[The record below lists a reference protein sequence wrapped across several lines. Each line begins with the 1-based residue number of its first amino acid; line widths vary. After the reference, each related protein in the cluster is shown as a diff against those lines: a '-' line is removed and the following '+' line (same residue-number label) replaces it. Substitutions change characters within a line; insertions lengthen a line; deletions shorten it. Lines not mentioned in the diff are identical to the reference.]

1 MGQLSITDWRSLLL
15 LITREF
21 FLSTWL
27 LVYSLSNVL
36 RLFTSPAA
44 LMASCEITRHLA
56 TLLVMSDDKLAILS
70 TSLLYPNLPQSRTV
84 QPLSTVDTRR
94 VKLAVDSIVGS
105 TEQPD
110 HEVIIEALECA
121 KNILKRSTAATASK
135 SGRISFGHI
144 FLLTTNP
151 AGIPS
156 SLLHDERLQIHLIN
170 PGTVPWKG
178 QRNVECNGWKLRSLY
193 RSESEFVSLKK
204 DEDETSMF
212 NRLRNVVSHARSG
225 KISGKLTDL
234 VLEIKAGNDCS
245 IEVVMGRATYLS
257 LQPGE
262 TILALV
268 KVKVGHHYPPLLSS
282 SSTESLDSPSN
293 SYALMDELKSILKAS
308 STTLLTAK
316 LQYKYSLFPSKT
328 RCSIIADCNV
338 EQEASEFESD
348 KNISNLQQQASPSQ
362 ILVHKRIAFYL
373 ATHHSPRRAIS
384 SILDYFG
391 VDGRDSV
398 CPNYVKLVL
407 EELKYQAR
415 TLERLDPS
423 DVGWITAGDGENLYE
438 HFGQG
443 LFNIPNFKPQEWLP
457 PITTCKA
464 GGSLKE
470 PVLPIENRWNISQ
483 TLGQGEVVVGQ
494 GSGKYTV
501 GNSEKEQGDDNA
513 SEWSTVYGSLSK
525 YSLSAR
531 MPTRSSSNRIEAL
544 SDEISR
550 YSSEQ
555 PDFSQRSDSSEPQ
568 TVFREPRASQNTSC
582 KSRTTSQK
590 TGSES
595 RTVSSDKA
603 DEAHNIW
610 GQMKKLSRSNSHRS
624 QKGDLRHP
632 IQRAANSPRVIIVPK
647 VRAEQERT
655 RMLKQL
661 AVKNQRSVGEET
673 LRSFGRGGAQRKDHR
688 AIGPWA
694 V

>member
-1 MGQLSITDWRSLLL
+1 MRSSHPLAL
-15 LITREF
+15 
-21 FLSTWL
+21 L
-27 LVYSLSNVL
+27 LVYSLNNGL

-56 TLLVMSDDKLAILS
+56 ALLVMSDDKLAILS
-70 TSLLYPNLPQSRTV
+70 TSPLYSNLPQSRTV
-84 QPLSTVDTRR
+84 QPLNTVDTRR
-94 VKLAVDSIVGS
+94 VKLAVDSIAGS

-110 HEVIIEALECA
+110 HEVTIEALECA
-121 KNILKRSTAATASK
+121 KNILKRSTTSMANK
-135 SGRISFGHI
+135 GGRISFGHI

-193 RSESEFVSLKK
+193 RSEFEFVSLKK
-204 DEDETSMF
+204 DEDETSLF

-234 VLEIKAGNDCS
+234 VLKLNAGNECS
-245 IEVVMGRATYLS
+245 IEAVMGKASYLS

-262 TILALV
+262 VILALV
-268 KVKVGHHYPPLLSS
+268 KVSIGEHYPPLPS
-282 SSTESLDSPSN
+282 SSTESFDSPSN
-293 SYALMDELKSILKAS
+293 SCAIMDELKSMLKAS

-316 LQYKYSLFPSKT
+316 LEYKYSLFPSKT
-328 RCSIIADCNV
+328 RCSIVADSNV
-338 EQEASEFESD
+338 EREAPGVGSD
-348 KNISNLQQQASPSQ
+348 KNTLNGTPQQSSPSQ
-362 ILVHKRIAFYL
+362 VLVQKRLVFYL

-391 VDGRDSV
+391 ADGRDSV

-423 DVGWITAGDGENLYE
+423 DVSWITAGDGENICE

-443 LFNIPNFKPQEWLP
+443 LFDIPNFKPQEWLP
-457 PITTCKA
+457 SMTTSKA
-464 GGSLKE
+464 GGGLKE
-470 PVLPIENRWNISQ
+470 PVSQIGNIWNTSQ
-483 TLGQGEVVVGQ
+483 KHAQGDVLIRQ
-494 GSGKYTV
+494 GSGKYLL
-501 GNSEKEQGDDNA
+501 GLSEKEQGDDNG
-513 SEWSTVYGSLSK
+513 SERSTGVGSLSK
-525 YSLSAR
+525 YSLSVR
-531 MPTRSSSNRIEAL
+531 VPTRLSNNRVEAL
-544 SDEISR
+544 SDER
-550 YSSEQ
+550 YSFEQ
-555 PDFSQRSDSSEPQ
+555 LDFPQNRASSEPR
-568 TVFREPRASQNTSC
+568 TVFRERRAYQKSSSTPRTGSQNTTRELRKMSSNARMN
-582 KSRTTSQK
+582 K
-590 TGSES
+590 
-595 RTVSSDKA
+595 SDKA

-632 IQRAANSPRVIIVPK
+632 IRRAANSPQVIIVSNE
-647 VRAEQERT
+647 RAEQERT
-655 RMLKQL
+655 RIFKQL
-661 AVKNQRSVGEET
+661 AVKNQRSVGDET
-673 LRSFGRGGAQRKDHR
+673 LRSFGRGGAQRKDRR

>member
-1 MGQLSITDWRSLLL
+1 MSSSDPLAL
-15 LITREF
+15 
-21 FLSTWL
+21 L
-27 LVYSLSNVL
+27 LVYSLNNGL

-44 LMASCEITRHLA
+44 LMASCEIARHLA
-56 TLLVMSDDKLAILS
+56 ALLDMSDDKLAILS
-70 TSLLYPNLPQSRTV
+70 TSPLYPNLPQSRTV
-84 QPLSTVDTRR
+84 QPLNAVDARR
-94 VKLAVDSIVGS
+94 VKMAVDSIAGS

-110 HEVIIEALECA
+110 HEVTIEALECA
-121 KNILKRSTAATASK
+121 KNILKRSTATMANK
-135 SGRISFGHI
+135 GGRISFGHI

-193 RSESEFVSLKK
+193 RSEFEFVSLKK
-204 DEDETSMF
+204 DEDETSLF
-212 NRLRNVVSHARSG
+212 NRLRNVVSHARNG

-234 VLEIKAGNDCS
+234 VLELNAGNDCS
-245 IEVVMGRATYLS
+245 IEAVMGKASHSS

-262 TILALV
+262 AILALV
-268 KVKVGHHYPPLLSS
+268 KVSIGQHYPPLPS
-282 SSTESLDSPSN
+282 SSTESLNSLSN
-293 SYALMDELKSILKAS
+293 SCALMDELKSILKAS

-316 LQYKYSLFPSKT
+316 LQYKYSLLPSKT

-338 EQEASEFESD
+338 EREAPGVGGD
-348 KNISNLQQQASPSQ
+348 KNILNGTPQQGSPSQ
-362 ILVHKRIAFYL
+362 VLVQKRLVFYL

-391 VDGRDSV
+391 ADGRDSV
-398 CPNYVKLVL
+398 CPNYVKLIL

-415 TLERLDPS
+415 ILERLDPA
-423 DVGWITAGDGENLYE
+423 DVGWITAGDGENLCE

-443 LFNIPNFKPQEWLP
+443 LFDIPNFKPQEWLP
-457 PITTCKA
+457 PMTTCKA
-464 GGSLKE
+464 GRGLKE
-470 PVLPIENRWNISQ
+470 LVSQIENKWNTSQ
-483 TLGQGEVVVGQ
+483 TLAQGEVVIRQ
-494 GSGKYTV
+494 GSGRYLL
-501 GNSEKEQGDDNA
+501 GPSEKEQGDDNA
-513 SEWSTVYGSLSK
+513 SERSTGFGSLSK

-531 MPTRSSSNRIEAL
+531 MPTRLSNHRAEAL

-555 PDFSQRSDSSEPQ
+555 LDFSQKSTSSEPR
-568 TVFREPRASQNTSC
+568 TVFRERRAYQ
-582 KSRTTSQK
+582 KSSSKPQTNSQK
-590 TGSES
+590 TASEL
-595 RTVSSDKA
+595 RTVSSNARINKSDKA

-610 GQMKKLSRSNSHRS
+610 DQMKKLSRSNSHRS

-632 IQRAANSPRVIIVPK
+632 IRRAANSPQVIIVSK
-647 VRAEQERT
+647 ERAEQERT
-655 RMLKQL
+655 RIFKQL

-673 LRSFGRGGAQRKDHR
+673 LRSFGRGGAQRKDRR
-688 AIGPWA
+688 AIAPWA

>member
-1 MGQLSITDWRSLLL
+1 MSSSSLLAL
-15 LITREF
+15 
-21 FLSTWL
+21 L
-27 LVYSLSNVL
+27 LVNSLNNLL

-44 LMASCEITRHLA
+44 LMASCEIARHLA

-70 TSLLYPNLPQSRTV
+70 TSPLYPNLPQSRTV
-84 QPLSTVDTRR
+84 QPLNTVDTRR

-110 HEVIIEALECA
+110 HEVTIEALECA
-121 KNILKRSTAATASK
+121 KNILKRSTETMANQ

-144 FLLTTNP
+144 FFLTTNP

-156 SLLHDERLQIHLIN
+156 NLLHDERLQIHLID

-193 RSESEFVSLKK
+193 RSESEFVSLNK
-204 DEDETSMF
+204 DEDETSLF

-234 VLEIKAGNDCS
+234 VLEVNAGNDCS
-245 IEVVMGRATYLS
+245 IEAVMGKASYLS

-262 TILALV
+262 VILALV
-268 KVKVGHHYPPLLSS
+268 KVRVGQHYHLLPS

-293 SYALMDELKSILKAS
+293 SCALMEELKSILKAS
-308 STTLLTAK
+308 STTLLTARLK
-316 LQYKYSLFPSKT
+316 YKYSLFPSKT

-338 EQEASEFESD
+338 EQEAPGFESD
-348 KNISNLQQQASPSQ
+348 KSISNRSPQQASPSQ
-362 ILVHKRIAFYL
+362 VLVQKRLVFYL

-415 TLERLDPS
+415 ILERLDPS
-423 DVGWITAGDGENLYE
+423 DMGWITAGDGENLYE

-443 LFNIPNFKPQEWLP
+443 LFDIPNFKPQKWLP

-464 GGSLKE
+464 RGGLKE
-470 PVLPIENRWNISQ
+470 PVLQIENKWNTLQ
-483 TLGQGEVVVGQ
+483 TLGQGEVVVRQ
-494 GSGKYTV
+494 GSRKYLVDT
-501 GNSEKEQGDDNA
+501 SEKKQGDDNS
-513 SEWSTVYGSLSK
+513 SESSTVFGSRSK
-525 YSLSAR
+525 YSLSGR
-531 MPTRSSSNRIEAL
+531 MPTRSSNHRVEAL

-555 PDFSQRSDSSEPQ
+555 LDFSQKSTSSEPRP
-568 TVFREPRASQNTSC
+568 VFREPRASQSTSS
-582 KSRTTSQK
+582 KSRMTSQK
-590 TGSES
+590 TPSES
-595 RTVSSDKA
+595 RTVSSGARMSQSDKA

-610 GQMKKLSRSNSHRS
+610 GQMKKLSQSNSHRS
-624 QKGDLRHP
+624 QRGDLRHP
-632 IQRAANSPRVIIVPK
+632 VRRAANSPQVVIVPK
-647 VRAEQERT
+647 ERVEQERA
-655 RMLKQL
+655 RILKQL
-661 AVKNQRSVGEET
+661 AIKNQRSVGEES

>member
-1 MGQLSITDWRSLLL
+1 MSSSSLLAL
-15 LITREF
+15 
-21 FLSTWL
+21 L
-27 LVYSLSNVL
+27 LVYSLNNVL

-44 LMASCEITRHLA
+44 LMASCEIARHLA

-70 TSLLYPNLPQSRTV
+70 TSPLYPNLPQSRTV
-84 QPLSTVDTRR
+84 QPLNTVDTRR

-110 HEVIIEALECA
+110 HEVTIEALECA
-121 KNILKRSTAATASK
+121 KNILKRSTTAMASQ
-135 SGRISFGHI
+135 SGRILFGHI

-193 RSESEFVSLKK
+193 RSESEFVSLNK
-204 DEDETSMF
+204 DEDETSLF

-234 VLEIKAGNDCS
+234 VLEVNAGNDCS
-245 IEVVMGRATYLS
+245 IEAVMGKGSYLS

-262 TILALV
+262 VILALV
-268 KVKVGHHYPPLLSS
+268 RVRVGQHYPPLPS

-293 SYALMDELKSILKAS
+293 SCALMDELKSILKAS

-316 LQYKYSLFPSKT
+316 LKYKYSLFPSKT

-338 EQEASEFESD
+338 EQEAPGFESD
-348 KNISNLQQQASPSQ
+348 KSISNGSPHQASPSQ
-362 ILVHKRIAFYL
+362 VLVQKRLVFYL

-415 TLERLDPS
+415 ILERLDPS

-443 LFNIPNFKPQEWLP
+443 LFDIPNFKPQEWLSP
-457 PITTCKA
+457 MTTCKA
-464 GGSLKE
+464 GGGLKE
-470 PVLPIENRWNISQ
+470 PVLQTGNKWNTPQ
-483 TLGQGEVVVGQ
+483 TLGQGEVVVRQ
-494 GSGKYTV
+494 GSRKYLV
-501 GNSEKEQGDDNA
+501 DNSEKEQGDDNS
-513 SEWSTVYGSLSK
+513 SEWSTVFGSLSK

-531 MPTRSSSNRIEAL
+531 MPTRSSNHRVEAL

-550 YSSEQ
+550 YSSEHL
-555 PDFSQRSDSSEPQ
+555 DFSQKSTSSEPR
-568 TVFREPRASQNTSC
+568 TVFREPRASQSTSS
-582 KSRTTSQK
+582 KSRMTSQK
-590 TGSES
+590 TPSES
-595 RTVSSDKA
+595 RTVSSGARMNQGDKT

-624 QKGDLRHP
+624 QRGDLRHP
-632 IQRAANSPRVIIVPK
+632 IRRAANTPQVVIVPK
-647 VRAEQERT
+647 ERVEQERA
-655 RMLKQL
+655 RILKQL
-661 AVKNQRSVGEET
+661 AIKNQRSVGEES
-673 LRSFGRGGAQRKDHR
+673 LRSFGRGGAQRKDSR

>member
-1 MGQLSITDWRSLLL
+1 MSSSDPLAL
-15 LITREF
+15 
-21 FLSTWL
+21 L
-27 LVYSLSNVL
+27 LVYSLNNGL

-44 LMASCEITRHLA
+44 LMASCEIARHLA
-56 TLLVMSDDKLAILS
+56 ALLDMSDDKLAILS
-70 TSLLYPNLPQSRTV
+70 TSPLYLNLPQSRTV
-84 QPLSTVDTRR
+84 QPLNAVDARR
-94 VKLAVDSIVGS
+94 VKMAVDSIAGS

-110 HEVIIEALECA
+110 HEVTIEALECA
-121 KNILKRSTAATASK
+121 KNILKRSTATTANK
-135 SGRISFGHI
+135 GGRISFGHI

-193 RSESEFVSLKK
+193 RSEFEFVSLKK
-204 DEDETSMF
+204 DEDETSLF

-234 VLEIKAGNDCS
+234 VLELNAGNDCS
-245 IEVVMGRATYLS
+245 IEAVMGKASHSS

-268 KVKVGHHYPPLLSS
+268 KVSIGQHYPPLPS

-293 SYALMDELKSILKAS
+293 SCALMDELKSILKAS

-316 LQYKYSLFPSKT
+316 LQYKYSLLPSKT

-338 EQEASEFESD
+338 EREAPGVGGD
-348 KNISNLQQQASPSQ
+348 KNILNGTPQQGSPSQ
-362 ILVHKRIAFYL
+362 VLVQKRLVFYL
-373 ATHHSPRRAIS
+373 ATHHSPRRAIC

-391 VDGRDSV
+391 ADGRDSV
-398 CPNYVKLVL
+398 CPNYVKLIL

-415 TLERLDPS
+415 ILERLDPA
-423 DVGWITAGDGENLYE
+423 DVGWITAGDGENLCE

-443 LFNIPNFKPQEWLP
+443 LFDIPNFKPQEWLP
-457 PITTCKA
+457 PMTTCKA
-464 GGSLKE
+464 GGGLKE
-470 PVLPIENRWNISQ
+470 LVSQIENKWNTSQ
-483 TLGQGEVVVGQ
+483 TLAQGEVVIRQ
-494 GSGKYTV
+494 GSGRYLL
-501 GNSEKEQGDDNA
+501 GPSEKEQGDDNA
-513 SEWSTVYGSLSK
+513 SERSTAFGSLSK

-531 MPTRSSSNRIEAL
+531 MPTRFSNHRAEAL

-555 PDFSQRSDSSEPQ
+555 LDFSQKSTSSEPR
-568 TVFREPRASQNTSC
+568 TVFRERRAYQ
-582 KSRTTSQK
+582 KSSSKPQTNSQK
-590 TGSES
+590 TASEL
-595 RTVSSDKA
+595 RTVSSNARINKSDKA

-610 GQMKKLSRSNSHRS
+610 DQMKKLSRSNSHRS

-632 IQRAANSPRVIIVPK
+632 IRRAANSPQVIIVSK
-647 VRAEQERT
+647 ERAEQERT
-655 RMLKQL
+655 RIFKQL

-673 LRSFGRGGAQRKDHR
+673 LRSFGRGGAQRKDRR
-688 AIGPWA
+688 AIAPWA

>member
-1 MGQLSITDWRSLLL
+1 MSSSDPLAL
-15 LITREF
+15 
-21 FLSTWL
+21 L
-27 LVYSLSNVL
+27 LVYSLNNGL

-44 LMASCEITRHLA
+44 LMASCEIARHLA
-56 TLLVMSDDKLAILS
+56 ALLDMSDDKLAILS
-70 TSLLYPNLPQSRTV
+70 TSPLYPNLPQSRTV
-84 QPLSTVDTRR
+84 QPLNAVDARR
-94 VKLAVDSIVGS
+94 VKMAVDSIAGS
-105 TEQPD
+105 TKQPD
-110 HEVIIEALECA
+110 HEVTIEALECA
-121 KNILKRSTAATASK
+121 KNILKRSTATMANK
-135 SGRISFGHI
+135 GGRISFGHI

-193 RSESEFVSLKK
+193 RSEFEFVSLKK
-204 DEDETSMF
+204 DEDETSLF

-234 VLEIKAGNDCS
+234 VLELNAGNDCS
-245 IEVVMGRATYLS
+245 IEAVMGKASHSS

-262 TILALV
+262 AILALV
-268 KVKVGHHYPPLLSS
+268 KVSIGQHYPPLPS

-293 SYALMDELKSILKAS
+293 SCALMDELKSILKAS

-316 LQYKYSLFPSKT
+316 LQYKYSLLPSKT

-338 EQEASEFESD
+338 EREAPGVGGD
-348 KNISNLQQQASPSQ
+348 KNILNGTPQQGSPSQ
-362 ILVHKRIAFYL
+362 VLVQKRLVFYL

-391 VDGRDSV
+391 ADGRDSV
-398 CPNYVKLVL
+398 CPNYVRLIL

-415 TLERLDPS
+415 ILERLDPA
-423 DVGWITAGDGENLYE
+423 DVGWITAGDGENLCE

-443 LFNIPNFKPQEWLP
+443 LFDIPNFKPREWLP
-457 PITTCKA
+457 PMTTCKA
-464 GGSLKE
+464 GGGLKE
-470 PVLPIENRWNISQ
+470 LVSQIENKWNTSQ
-483 TLGQGEVVVGQ
+483 TLAQGEVVIRQ
-494 GSGKYTV
+494 GSGRYLL
-501 GNSEKEQGDDNA
+501 GPSEKEQGDDNA
-513 SEWSTVYGSLSK
+513 SERSTGFGSLSK

-531 MPTRSSSNRIEAL
+531 MPTRLSNHRAEAL

-555 PDFSQRSDSSEPQ
+555 LDFSQKSTSSEPR
-568 TVFREPRASQNTSC
+568 TVFRERRAYQ
-582 KSRTTSQK
+582 KSSSKPQTNSQK
-590 TGSES
+590 TASEL
-595 RTVSSDKA
+595 RTVSSNARINKSDKA

-610 GQMKKLSRSNSHRS
+610 DQMKKLSRSNSHRS

-632 IQRAANSPRVIIVPK
+632 IRRAANSPQVIIVSK
-647 VRAEQERT
+647 ERAEQERT
-655 RMLKQL
+655 RIFKQL

-673 LRSFGRGGAQRKDHR
+673 LRSFGRGGAQRKDRR
-688 AIGPWA
+688 AIAPWA

>member
-1 MGQLSITDWRSLLL
+1 MSSSSLLAL
-15 LITREF
+15 
-21 FLSTWL
+21 L
-27 LVYSLSNVL
+27 LVNSLNNLL

-44 LMASCEITRHLA
+44 LMASCEIARHLA

-70 TSLLYPNLPQSRTV
+70 TSPLYPNLPQSRTV
-84 QPLSTVDTRR
+84 QPLNTVDTRR

-110 HEVIIEALECA
+110 HEVTIEALECA
-121 KNILKRSTAATASK
+121 KNILKRSTETMANQ

-144 FLLTTNP
+144 FFLTTNP

-156 SLLHDERLQIHLIN
+156 NLLHDERLQIHLID

-193 RSESEFVSLKK
+193 RSESEFVSLNK
-204 DEDETSMF
+204 DEDETSLF

-234 VLEIKAGNDCS
+234 VLEVNAGNDCS
-245 IEVVMGRATYLS
+245 IEAVMGKASYLS

-262 TILALV
+262 VILALV
-268 KVKVGHHYPPLLSS
+268 KVRVGQHYHPLPS

-293 SYALMDELKSILKAS
+293 SCALMEELKSILKAS
-308 STTLLTAK
+308 STTLLTARLK
-316 LQYKYSLFPSKT
+316 YKYSLFPSKT

-338 EQEASEFESD
+338 EQEAPGFESD
-348 KNISNLQQQASPSQ
+348 KSISNRSPQQASPSQ
-362 ILVHKRIAFYL
+362 VLVQKRLVFYL

-415 TLERLDPS
+415 ILERLDPS
-423 DVGWITAGDGENLYE
+423 DMGWITAGDGENLYE

-443 LFNIPNFKPQEWLP
+443 LFDIPNFKPQKWLP

-464 GGSLKE
+464 RGGLKE
-470 PVLPIENRWNISQ
+470 PVLQIENKWNTLQ
-483 TLGQGEVVVGQ
+483 TLGQGEVVVRQ
-494 GSGKYTV
+494 GSRKYLVDT
-501 GNSEKEQGDDNA
+501 SEKKQGDDNS
-513 SEWSTVYGSLSK
+513 SESSTVFGSRSK
-525 YSLSAR
+525 YSLSGR
-531 MPTRSSSNRIEAL
+531 MPTRSSNHRVEAL

-555 PDFSQRSDSSEPQ
+555 LDFSQKSTSSEPRP
-568 TVFREPRASQNTSC
+568 VFREPRASQSTSS
-582 KSRTTSQK
+582 KSRMTSQK
-590 TGSES
+590 TPSES
-595 RTVSSDKA
+595 RTVSSGARMSQSDKA

-610 GQMKKLSRSNSHRS
+610 GQMKKLSQSNSHRS
-624 QKGDLRHP
+624 QRGDLRHP
-632 IQRAANSPRVIIVPK
+632 VRRAANSPQVVIVPK
-647 VRAEQERT
+647 ERVEQERA
-655 RMLKQL
+655 RILKQL
-661 AVKNQRSVGEET
+661 AIKNQRSVGEES

>member
-1 MGQLSITDWRSLLL
+1 MSSSSLLAL
-15 LITREF
+15 
-21 FLSTWL
+21 L
-27 LVYSLSNVL
+27 LVYSLNNLL

-44 LMASCEITRHLA
+44 LMASCEIARHLA

-70 TSLLYPNLPQSRTV
+70 TSPLYLNLPQSRTV
-84 QPLSTVDTRR
+84 QPLNTVDTRR

-110 HEVIIEALECA
+110 HEVTIEALECA
-121 KNILKRSTAATASK
+121 KNILKRSTAAMANQ

-156 SLLHDERLQIHLIN
+156 NLLHDERLQIHLID

-193 RSESEFVSLKK
+193 RSESEFVSLNR
-204 DEDETSMF
+204 DEDETSLF

-234 VLEIKAGNDCS
+234 VLEVNAGNDCS
-245 IEVVMGRATYLS
+245 IEAVMGKASYLS

-262 TILALV
+262 VILALV
-268 KVKVGHHYPPLLSS
+268 KVRVGQHYPPLPS

-293 SYALMDELKSILKAS
+293 SCALMDELKSILKAS

-316 LQYKYSLFPSKT
+316 LKYKYSLFPSKT
-328 RCSIIADCNV
+328 RCSIVADCNV
-338 EQEASEFESD
+338 EQEAPGFESD
-348 KNISNLQQQASPSQ
+348 KSISNGSPQQASPSQ
-362 ILVHKRIAFYL
+362 VLVQKRLVFYL

-415 TLERLDPS
+415 ILERLDPS
-423 DVGWITAGDGENLYE
+423 DVGWITAGDGENLNE

-443 LFNIPNFKPQEWLP
+443 LFDIPNFKPQEWLP

-464 GGSLKE
+464 GGGLKE
-470 PVLPIENRWNISQ
+470 PVLQIENKWNTLQ
-483 TLGQGEVVVGQ
+483 TLDQGEVVVRQ
-494 GSGKYTV
+494 GSRKYLVDTS
-501 GNSEKEQGDDNA
+501 GKEQGDDNS
-513 SEWSTVYGSLSK
+513 SEWSTVFGSMSK

-531 MPTRSSSNRIEAL
+531 MPTRSSSHRAEAL
-544 SDEISR
+544 SDDISR

-555 PDFSQRSDSSEPQ
+555 LDFSQKSTSSEPR
-568 TVFREPRASQNTSC
+568 TVFREPRASQSTSS
-582 KSRTTSQK
+582 KSRMTSQK
-590 TGSES
+590 TPSES
-595 RTVSSDKA
+595 RTLSSGARMNQSDKA

-624 QKGDLRHP
+624 QRGDLRHP
-632 IQRAANSPRVIIVPK
+632 IRRAPNSPQVVIVPK
-647 VRAEQERT
+647 ERVEQERA
-655 RMLKQL
+655 RILKQL
-661 AVKNQRSVGEET
+661 AIKNQRSVGEET

>member
-1 MGQLSITDWRSLLL
+1 MRSSDPLAL
-15 LITREF
+15 
-21 FLSTWL
+21 L
-27 LVYSLSNVL
+27 LVYSLNNVL

-44 LMASCEITRHLA
+44 LMASCEIARHLA
-56 TLLVMSDDKLAILS
+56 ALLVMSDDKLAILS
-70 TSLLYPNLPQSRTV
+70 TSPLYPNLPQSRTV
-84 QPLSTVDTRR
+84 QPLNTVDTRR
-94 VKLAVDSIVGS
+94 VKLAVDSIAGS

-110 HEVIIEALECA
+110 HEVTIEALECA
-121 KNILKRSTAATASK
+121 KNILKRSTATMANK
-135 SGRISFGHI
+135 GGRVSFGHI

-178 QRNVECNGWKLRSLY
+178 QRNVECNGWKLRSFY
-193 RSESEFVSLKK
+193 RSEFEFVSLKK
-204 DEDETSMF
+204 DEDETSLF

-234 VLEIKAGNDCS
+234 VLELNAGNDCS
-245 IEVVMGRATYLS
+245 IEAVMGKASYLS

-262 TILALV
+262 VILALV
-268 KVKVGHHYPPLLSS
+268 KVSIGQHYPPLPS

-293 SYALMDELKSILKAS
+293 SCALMDELKSILKAS

-316 LQYKYSLFPSKT
+316 LKYKYSLFPSKT

-338 EQEASEFESD
+338 EREAPGVGGD
-348 KNISNLQQQASPSQ
+348 KNILNGTPQQGSPSQ
-362 ILVHKRIAFYL
+362 VLVQKRLVFYL

-391 VDGRDSV
+391 ADGRDSV
-398 CPNYVKLVL
+398 CPNYVKLIL

-415 TLERLDPS
+415 ILERLDPS
-423 DVGWITAGDGENLYE
+423 DVCWITAGDGGNLCE

-443 LFNIPNFKPQEWLP
+443 LFDIPNFKPQEWLP
-457 PITTCKA
+457 PMTTCKA
-464 GGSLKE
+464 GGGLKE
-470 PVLPIENRWNISQ
+470 PVSQIENKWNTSQ
-483 TLGQGEVVVGQ
+483 TLAQGEVVIRQ
-494 GSGKYTV
+494 GSGKYML
-501 GNSEKEQGDDNA
+501 GLSEKEQGDDNG
-513 SEWSTVYGSLSK
+513 SERSTGFGSLSK
-525 YSLSAR
+525 YSLSVR
-531 MPTRSSSNRIEAL
+531 MPTRLSNHRVEAL

-555 PDFSQRSDSSEPQ
+555 LDFSQKSTSSEPR
-568 TVFREPRASQNTSC
+568 TVFRERRAYQ
-582 KSRTTSQK
+582 KSSSKPRTTSQK
-590 TGSES
+590 TASEL
-595 RTVSSDKA
+595 RTVSSNARMNKSDKA

-610 GQMKKLSRSNSHRS
+610 DQMKKLSRSNSHRS

-632 IQRAANSPRVIIVPK
+632 IRRAANSPQVIIVSK
-647 VRAEQERT
+647 ERAEQERT
-655 RMLKQL
+655 RIFKQF

-673 LRSFGRGGAQRKDHR
+673 LRSFGRGGAQRKDRR

>member
-1 MGQLSITDWRSLLL
+1 MSSSDPLAL
-15 LITREF
+15 
-21 FLSTWL
+21 L
-27 LVYSLSNVL
+27 LVYSLNNGL

-56 TLLVMSDDKLAILS
+56 ALLDMSDDKLAILS
-70 TSLLYPNLPQSRTV
+70 TSPLYPNLPQSRTV
-84 QPLSTVDTRR
+84 QPLNAVDARR
-94 VKLAVDSIVGS
+94 VKMAVDSIAGS

-110 HEVIIEALECA
+110 HEVTIEALECA
-121 KNILKRSTAATASK
+121 KNILKRSTATMANK
-135 SGRISFGHI
+135 GGRISFGHI

-170 PGTVPWKG
+170 PGTIPWKG

-193 RSESEFVSLKK
+193 RSEFEFVSLKK
-204 DEDETSMF
+204 DEDETSLF

-234 VLEIKAGNDCS
+234 VLELNAGNDCS
-245 IEVVMGRATYLS
+245 IEAVMGKASHSS

-262 TILALV
+262 AILALV
-268 KVKVGHHYPPLLSS
+268 KVRIGQHYPPLPS

-293 SYALMDELKSILKAS
+293 SCALMDELKSILKAS

-316 LQYKYSLFPSKT
+316 LQYKYSLLPSKT

-338 EQEASEFESD
+338 EREAPGVGGD
-348 KNISNLQQQASPSQ
+348 KNILNGTPQQGSPSQ
-362 ILVHKRIAFYL
+362 VLVQKRLVFYL

-391 VDGRDSV
+391 ADGRDSV
-398 CPNYVKLVL
+398 CPNYVKLIL

-415 TLERLDPS
+415 ILERLDPA
-423 DVGWITAGDGENLYE
+423 DVGWITAGDGENLCE

-443 LFNIPNFKPQEWLP
+443 LFDIPNFKPQEWLP
-457 PITTCKA
+457 PMTTCKA
-464 GGSLKE
+464 GGGLKE
-470 PVLPIENRWNISQ
+470 LFSQIENKWNTSQ
-483 TLGQGEVVVGQ
+483 TLGQGEVVTRQ
-494 GSGKYTV
+494 GSGRYLL
-501 GNSEKEQGDDNA
+501 GPSEKEQGDDHA
-513 SEWSTVYGSLSK
+513 SERSTGFGSLSK

-531 MPTRSSSNRIEAL
+531 MPTRLSNHRAEAL

-555 PDFSQRSDSSEPQ
+555 LDFSQKSTSSEPR
-568 TVFREPRASQNTSC
+568 TVFRERRAYQ
-582 KSRTTSQK
+582 KSSSKPQTNSQK
-590 TGSES
+590 TASEL
-595 RTVSSDKA
+595 RTVSSNARINKSDKA

-610 GQMKKLSRSNSHRS
+610 DQMKKLSRSNSHRS

-632 IQRAANSPRVIIVPK
+632 IRRAANSPQVIIVSK
-647 VRAEQERT
+647 ERAEQERT
-655 RMLKQL
+655 RIFKQL

-673 LRSFGRGGAQRKDHR
+673 LRSFGRGGAQRKDRR
-688 AIGPWA
+688 AIAPWA

>member
-1 MGQLSITDWRSLLL
+1 MRSSDPLA
-15 LITREF
+15 
-21 FLSTWL
+21 SL
-27 LVYSLSNVL
+27 LVYSLNNGL

-44 LMASCEITRHLA
+44 LMASCEIARHLA
-56 TLLVMSDDKLAILS
+56 ALLDRSDDKLAILS
-70 TSLLYPNLPQSRTV
+70 TSPLYPNLPQSRTV
-84 QPLSTVDTRR
+84 QPLTTVDTRR
-94 VKLAVDSIVGS
+94 VKMAVDSIAGS

-110 HEVIIEALECA
+110 HEVTIEALECA
-121 KNILKRSTAATASK
+121 KNILKRSTATMANK
-135 SGRISFGHI
+135 GGRISFGHI

-193 RSESEFVSLKK
+193 RSEFEFVSFKK
-204 DEDETSMF
+204 DEDETSLF

-234 VLEIKAGNDCS
+234 VLELNAGNDCS
-245 IEVVMGRATYLS
+245 IEAVMGKASHLS

-262 TILALV
+262 VILALV
-268 KVKVGHHYPPLLSS
+268 KVSIGQHYPPLPS

-293 SYALMDELKSILKAS
+293 SCALMDELKSILKAS

-338 EQEASEFESD
+338 EREAPGIGGD
-348 KNISNLQQQASPSQ
+348 KNILNETAQQGSPSQ
-362 ILVHKRIAFYL
+362 VLVQKRLVFYL

-391 VDGRDSV
+391 ADGRDSV
-398 CPNYVKLVL
+398 CPNYVKLIL

-415 TLERLDPS
+415 ILERLDPA
-423 DVGWITAGDGENLYE
+423 DVGWITAGDGENLCA

-443 LFNIPNFKPQEWLP
+443 LFDIPNFKPQEWLP
-457 PITTCKA
+457 PMTTCKA
-464 GGSLKE
+464 GGGLKE
-470 PVLPIENRWNISQ
+470 PVSQIENKWNTSQ
-483 TLGQGEVVVGQ
+483 TLAQGEVVIRQ
-494 GSGKYTV
+494 GSGKYLL
-501 GNSEKEQGDDNA
+501 GPSEKEQGDDNG
-513 SEWSTVYGSLSK
+513 SERSTGFGSLSK

-531 MPTRSSSNRIEAL
+531 MPTRLSNHRTEAL

-555 PDFSQRSDSSEPQ
+555 LDFSQKSTPSEPR
-568 TVFREPRASQNTSC
+568 TVFRERRAYQKSSSKPRTA
-582 KSRTTSQK
+582 SQK
-590 TGSES
+590 TASEL
-595 RTVSSDKA
+595 RTLSSNARMNKSDKA

-610 GQMKKLSRSNSHRS
+610 DQMKKLSRSNSHRS

-632 IQRAANSPRVIIVPK
+632 IRRAANSPQVIIVSK
-647 VRAEQERT
+647 ERAEQEQT
-655 RMLKQL
+655 RIFKQL

-673 LRSFGRGGAQRKDHR
+673 LRSFGRGGAQRKDRR
-688 AIGPWA
+688 AIAPWA

>member
-1 MGQLSITDWRSLLL
+1 MSSSDPLAL
-15 LITREF
+15 
-21 FLSTWL
+21 L
-27 LVYSLSNVL
+27 LVYSLNNGL

-44 LMASCEITRHLA
+44 LMASCEIARHLA
-56 TLLVMSDDKLAILS
+56 ALLDMSDDKLAILS
-70 TSLLYPNLPQSRTV
+70 TSPLYPNLPQSRTV
-84 QPLSTVDTRR
+84 QPLNAVDARR
-94 VKLAVDSIVGS
+94 VKMAVDSIAGS

-110 HEVIIEALECA
+110 HEVTIEALECA
-121 KNILKRSTAATASK
+121 KNILKRSTATMANK
-135 SGRISFGHI
+135 GGRISFGHI

-193 RSESEFVSLKK
+193 RSEFEFVSLKK
-204 DEDETSMF
+204 DEDETSLF

-234 VLEIKAGNDCS
+234 VLELNAGNDCS
-245 IEVVMGRATYLS
+245 IEAVMGKASHSS

-262 TILALV
+262 AILALV
-268 KVKVGHHYPPLLSS
+268 KVSIGQHYPPLPS

-293 SYALMDELKSILKAS
+293 SCALMDELKSILKAS

-316 LQYKYSLFPSKT
+316 LQYKYSLLPSKT

-338 EQEASEFESD
+338 EREAPGVGGD
-348 KNISNLQQQASPSQ
+348 KNILNGTPQQGSPSQ
-362 ILVHKRIAFYL
+362 VLVQKRLVFYL

-391 VDGRDSV
+391 ADGRDSV
-398 CPNYVKLVL
+398 CPNYVKLIL

-415 TLERLDPS
+415 ILERLDPA
-423 DVGWITAGDGENLYE
+423 DVGWITAGDGENLCE

-443 LFNIPNFKPQEWLP
+443 LFDIPNFKPQEWLP
-457 PITTCKA
+457 PMTTCKT
-464 GGSLKE
+464 GGGLKE
-470 PVLPIENRWNISQ
+470 PVSQIENKWNTSQ
-483 TLGQGEVVVGQ
+483 TLAQGEVVIRQ
-494 GSGKYTV
+494 GSGRYLL
-501 GNSEKEQGDDNA
+501 GPSEKEQGDDNA
-513 SEWSTVYGSLSK
+513 SERSTGFGSLSK

-531 MPTRSSSNRIEAL
+531 MPTRLSNHRAEAL

-555 PDFSQRSDSSEPQ
+555 LDFSQKSTSSEPR
-568 TVFREPRASQNTSC
+568 TVFRERRAYQ
-582 KSRTTSQK
+582 KSSSKPQTNSQK
-590 TGSES
+590 TASEL
-595 RTVSSDKA
+595 RTVSSNARINKSDKA

-610 GQMKKLSRSNSHRS
+610 DQMKKLSRSNSHRS

-632 IQRAANSPRVIIVPK
+632 IRRAANSPQVIIVSK
-647 VRAEQERT
+647 ERAEQERT
-655 RMLKQL
+655 RIFKQL

-673 LRSFGRGGAQRKDHR
+673 LRSFGRGGAQRKDRR
-688 AIGPWA
+688 AIAPWA

>member
-1 MGQLSITDWRSLLL
+1 MRSPGLLAL
-15 LITREF
+15 
-21 FLSTWL
+21 L
-27 LVYSLSNVL
+27 LVYSLNNGI

-44 LMASCEITRHLA
+44 LMASCEIARHLA
-56 TLLVMSDDKLAILS
+56 ALLVMSDDKLAILS
-70 TSLLYPNLPQSRTV
+70 TSPLYPNLPQSRTV
-84 QPLSTVDTRR
+84 HPLSTVDTRR
-94 VKLAVDSIVGS
+94 VKLAVDSIAGS

-110 HEVIIEALECA
+110 HEVTIEALECA
-121 KNILKRSTAATASK
+121 KNILKRSTATMASK
-135 SGRISFGHI
+135 GGRISFGHI

-178 QRNVECNGWKLRSLY
+178 QRNVESNGWKLRSLY
-193 RSESEFVSLKK
+193 RSEFEFISLKK
-204 DEDETSMF
+204 DEDETSLF
-212 NRLRNVVSHARSG
+212 NRLRNVISHARSG

-234 VLEIKAGNDCS
+234 VLELNAGNDCS
-245 IEVVMGRATYLS
+245 IEAVMGKASYLS

-262 TILALV
+262 AILALV
-268 KVKVGHHYPPLLSS
+268 KVSIGQHYPPLPS

-293 SYALMDELKSILKAS
+293 SCALIDELKSILKAT

-316 LQYKYSLFPSKT
+316 LRYKYSLFPSKT

-338 EQEASEFESD
+338 ERQAPGVGGD
-348 KNISNLQQQASPSQ
+348 KNILNGSSQQSLPSQ
-362 ILVHKRIAFYL
+362 VLVQKRLVFYL

-391 VDGRDSV
+391 ADGRDSV
-398 CPNYVKLVL
+398 CPKYVKLVL

-415 TLERLDPS
+415 ILERLDPS
-423 DVGWITAGDGENLYE
+423 DVGWITAGDGENLCE

-443 LFNIPNFKPQEWLP
+443 LFDIPNFKPREWLP
-457 PITTCKA
+457 SMSKCKA
-464 GGSLKE
+464 VGGLKE
-470 PVLPIENRWNISQ
+470 PASQIENRWNTPQ
-483 TLGQGEVVVGQ
+483 TLGQGGVFIRQ
-494 GSGKYTV
+494 GSGKYLL
-501 GNSEKEQGDDNA
+501 GPSEKEHGDDNG
-513 SEWSTVYGSLSK
+513 SERSTGFGPLSK

-531 MPTRSSSNRIEAL
+531 MPTRLSNHRVEAL

-555 PDFSQRSDSSEPQ
+555 LDFSQMSTSSEPR
-568 TVFREPRASQNTSC
+568 TVFHEPRAYQRSSSKPRSTSP
-582 KSRTTSQK
+582 K
-590 TGSES
+590 TGSELH
-595 RTVSSDKA
+595 TVSSNARMNKSDKA

-610 GQMKKLSRSNSHRS
+610 DQMKKISRSNSHRS
-624 QKGDLRHP
+624 QKGDMRHP
-632 IQRAANSPRVIIVPK
+632 IRRAANSPQVIIVSQE
-647 VRAEQERT
+647 RAEQERT
-655 RMLKQL
+655 RILKQL

-673 LRSFGRGGAQRKDHR
+673 LRSFGRGGAQRKDRR

>member
-1 MGQLSITDWRSLLL
+1 M
-15 LITREF
+15 
-21 FLSTWL
+21 STSDPLALL
-27 LVYSLSNVL
+27 LVYSLNNGL

-44 LMASCEITRHLA
+44 LMASCEIARHLA
-56 TLLVMSDDKLAILS
+56 ALLDMSDDKLAILS
-70 TSLLYPNLPQSRTV
+70 TSPLYPNLPQSRTV
-84 QPLSTVDTRR
+84 QPLNTVDARR
-94 VKLAVDSIVGS
+94 VKMAVDSIAGS

-110 HEVIIEALECA
+110 HEVTIEALECA
-121 KNILKRSTAATASK
+121 KNILKRSTATMANK
-135 SGRISFGHI
+135 GGRISFGHI

-193 RSESEFVSLKK
+193 RSEFEFVSLKK
-204 DEDETSMF
+204 DEDETSLF

-234 VLEIKAGNDCS
+234 VLELNAGNDCS
-245 IEVVMGRATYLS
+245 IEAVMGKASHSS

-262 TILALV
+262 VILALV
-268 KVKVGHHYPPLLSS
+268 KVSIGQHYPPLPS

-293 SYALMDELKSILKAS
+293 SCALMDELKSILKAS

-316 LQYKYSLFPSKT
+316 LQYKYSLLPSKT

-338 EQEASEFESD
+338 EREAPGFGGD
-348 KNISNLQQQASPSQ
+348 KNILNGTPQQGSPSQ
-362 ILVHKRIAFYL
+362 VLVQKRLVFYL

-391 VDGRDSV
+391 ADGRDSV
-398 CPNYVKLVL
+398 CPNYVKLIL

-415 TLERLDPS
+415 ILERLDPA
-423 DVGWITAGDGENLYE
+423 DVVWITAGDGENLCE

-443 LFNIPNFKPQEWLP
+443 LFDIPNFKPQEWLP
-457 PITTCKA
+457 PMTTCKA
-464 GGSLKE
+464 GGGLKE
-470 PVLPIENRWNISQ
+470 LVSQIENKWNTSQ
-483 TLGQGEVVVGQ
+483 TLAQGEVVIRQ
-494 GSGKYTV
+494 GSGRYLL
-501 GNSEKEQGDDNA
+501 GPSEKEQGDDNA
-513 SEWSTVYGSLSK
+513 SERSTGFGSLSK

-531 MPTRSSSNRIEAL
+531 MPTRLSNHRAEAL

-555 PDFSQRSDSSEPQ
+555 LDFSQKSTSSEPR
-568 TVFREPRASQNTSC
+568 TVFRERRAYQ
-582 KSRTTSQK
+582 KSSSKPQTNSQK
-590 TGSES
+590 TASEL
-595 RTVSSDKA
+595 RTVSSNARINKSDKA

-610 GQMKKLSRSNSHRS
+610 DQMKKLSRSNSHRS

-632 IQRAANSPRVIIVPK
+632 IRRAANSPQVIIVSK
-647 VRAEQERT
+647 ERAEQERT
-655 RMLKQL
+655 RIFKQL

-673 LRSFGRGGAQRKDHR
+673 LRSFGRGGAQRKDRR
-688 AIGPWA
+688 AIAPWA

>member
-1 MGQLSITDWRSLLL
+1 MSSSDPLAL
-15 LITREF
+15 
-21 FLSTWL
+21 L
-27 LVYSLSNVL
+27 LVYSLNNAL

-44 LMASCEITRHLA
+44 LMASCEIARHLA
-56 TLLVMSDDKLAILS
+56 ALLDMSDDKLAILS
-70 TSLLYPNLPQSRTV
+70 TSPLYPNLPQSRTV
-84 QPLSTVDTRR
+84 QPLNTVDARR
-94 VKLAVDSIVGS
+94 VKMAVDSIAGS

-110 HEVIIEALECA
+110 HEVTIEALECA
-121 KNILKRSTAATASK
+121 KNILKRSTATMANK
-135 SGRISFGHI
+135 GGRISFGHI

-193 RSESEFVSLKK
+193 RSEFEFVSLKK
-204 DEDETSMF
+204 DEDETSLF

-234 VLEIKAGNDCS
+234 VLELNAGNDCS
-245 IEVVMGRATYLS
+245 IEAVMGKASHSS

-262 TILALV
+262 AILALV
-268 KVKVGHHYPPLLSS
+268 KVSIGQHYPPLPS

-293 SYALMDELKSILKAS
+293 SCALMDELKSILKAS

-316 LQYKYSLFPSKT
+316 LQYKYSLLPSKT

-338 EQEASEFESD
+338 EREAPGVGGD
-348 KNISNLQQQASPSQ
+348 KNILNGTPQQGSPSQ
-362 ILVHKRIAFYL
+362 VLVQKRLVFYL

-391 VDGRDSV
+391 ADGRDSV
-398 CPNYVKLVL
+398 CPNYVKLIL

-415 TLERLDPS
+415 ILERLDPA
-423 DVGWITAGDGENLYE
+423 DVGWITAGDGENLCE

-443 LFNIPNFKPQEWLP
+443 LFDIPNFKPQEWLP
-457 PITTCKA
+457 PMTTCKA
-464 GGSLKE
+464 GGGLKE
-470 PVLPIENRWNISQ
+470 LVSQIENKWNTSQ
-483 TLGQGEVVVGQ
+483 TLAQGEVVIRQ
-494 GSGKYTV
+494 GSGRYLL
-501 GNSEKEQGDDNA
+501 GPSEKEQGDDNA
-513 SEWSTVYGSLSK
+513 SERSTGFGSLSK

-531 MPTRSSSNRIEAL
+531 MPTRLSNHRAEAL

-555 PDFSQRSDSSEPQ
+555 LDFSQKSTSSEPR
-568 TVFREPRASQNTSC
+568 TVFRERRAYQ
-582 KSRTTSQK
+582 KSSSKPQTNSQK
-590 TGSES
+590 TASEL
-595 RTVSSDKA
+595 RTVSSNARINKSDKA

-610 GQMKKLSRSNSHRS
+610 DQMKKLSRSNSHRS

-632 IQRAANSPRVIIVPK
+632 IRRAANSPQVIIVSK
-647 VRAEQERT
+647 ERAEQERT
-655 RMLKQL
+655 RIFKQL

-673 LRSFGRGGAQRKDHR
+673 LRSFGRGGAQRKDRR
-688 AIGPWA
+688 AIAPWA

>member
-1 MGQLSITDWRSLLL
+1 M
-15 LITREF
+15 
-21 FLSTWL
+21 STSDPLALL
-27 LVYSLSNVL
+27 LVYSLNNGL

-44 LMASCEITRHLA
+44 LMASCEIARHLA
-56 TLLVMSDDKLAILS
+56 ALLDMSDDKLAILS
-70 TSLLYPNLPQSRTV
+70 TSPLYPNLPQSRTV
-84 QPLSTVDTRR
+84 QPLNTVDARR
-94 VKLAVDSIVGS
+94 VKMAVDSIAGS

-110 HEVIIEALECA
+110 HEVTIEALECA
-121 KNILKRSTAATASK
+121 KNILKRSTATMANK
-135 SGRISFGHI
+135 GGRISFGHI

-193 RSESEFVSLKK
+193 RSEFEFVSLKK
-204 DEDETSMF
+204 DEDETSLF

-234 VLEIKAGNDCS
+234 VLELNAGNDCS
-245 IEVVMGRATYLS
+245 IEAVMGKASHSS

-262 TILALV
+262 VILALV
-268 KVKVGHHYPPLLSS
+268 KVSIGQHYPPLPS

-293 SYALMDELKSILKAS
+293 SCALMDELKSILKAS

-316 LQYKYSLFPSKT
+316 LQYKYSLLPSKT

-338 EQEASEFESD
+338 EREAPGVGGD
-348 KNISNLQQQASPSQ
+348 KNILNGTPQQGSPSQ
-362 ILVHKRIAFYL
+362 VLVQKRLVFYL

-391 VDGRDSV
+391 ADGRDSV
-398 CPNYVKLVL
+398 CPNYVKLIL

-415 TLERLDPS
+415 ILERLDPA
-423 DVGWITAGDGENLYE
+423 DVVWITAGDGENLCE

-443 LFNIPNFKPQEWLP
+443 LFDIPNFKPQEWLP
-457 PITTCKA
+457 PMTTCKA
-464 GGSLKE
+464 GGGLKE
-470 PVLPIENRWNISQ
+470 LVSQIENKWNTSQ
-483 TLGQGEVVVGQ
+483 TLAQGEVVIRQ
-494 GSGKYTV
+494 GSGRYLL
-501 GNSEKEQGDDNA
+501 GPSEKEQGDDNA
-513 SEWSTVYGSLSK
+513 SERSTGFGSLSK

-531 MPTRSSSNRIEAL
+531 MPTRLSNHRAEAL

-555 PDFSQRSDSSEPQ
+555 LDFSQKSTSSEPR
-568 TVFREPRASQNTSC
+568 TVFRERRAYQ
-582 KSRTTSQK
+582 KSSSKPQTNSQK
-590 TGSES
+590 TASEL
-595 RTVSSDKA
+595 RTVSSNARINKSDKA

-610 GQMKKLSRSNSHRS
+610 DQMKKLSRSNSHRS

-632 IQRAANSPRVIIVPK
+632 IRRAANSPQVIIVSK
-647 VRAEQERT
+647 ERAEQERT
-655 RMLKQL
+655 RIFKQL

-673 LRSFGRGGAQRKDHR
+673 LRSFGRGGAQRKDRR
-688 AIGPWA
+688 AIAPWA

>member
-1 MGQLSITDWRSLLL
+1 
-15 LITREF
+15 
-21 FLSTWL
+21 
-27 LVYSLSNVL
+27 
-36 RLFTSPAA
+36 
-44 LMASCEITRHLA
+44 MASCEIARHLA
-56 TLLVMSDDKLAILS
+56 ALLVMSDDKLAILS
-70 TSLLYPNLPQSRTV
+70 TSPLYPNLPQSRTV
-84 QPLSTVDTRR
+84 QPLNTVDTRR

-110 HEVIIEALECA
+110 HEVTIEALECA
-121 KNILKRSTAATASK
+121 KNILKRSPATMAK
-135 SGRISFGHI
+135 KGGRASFGHI

-178 QRNVECNGWKLRSLY
+178 QRNVESNGWKLRSLY
-193 RSESEFVSLKK
+193 RSEFEFVSLKK
-204 DEDETSMF
+204 DEDETSLF

-234 VLEIKAGNDCS
+234 VLEVNAGIDCS
-245 IEVVMGRATYLS
+245 IEAVMGKASYLS

-262 TILALV
+262 VILALV
-268 KVKVGHHYPPLLSS
+268 KVSVGQHYPPLPS

-293 SYALMDELKSILKAS
+293 SCALIDELKSLLKAS

-316 LQYKYSLFPSKT
+316 LKYKYSLFPSKT
-328 RCSIIADCNV
+328 RCSITADCNV
-338 EQEASEFESD
+338 EREAPGVGGD
-348 KNISNLQQQASPSQ
+348 KNILNGPPQQGSPSQ
-362 ILVHKRIAFYL
+362 VLVQKRLVFHL
-373 ATHHSPRRAIS
+373 ATYHSPRRAIS

-391 VDGRDSV
+391 ADGRDSV
-398 CPNYVKLVL
+398 CPNYIKLVL

-415 TLERLDPS
+415 ILERLDPS
-423 DVGWITAGDGENLYE
+423 DVGWITAGDSENLCE

-443 LFNIPNFKPQEWLP
+443 LFDVPNFKPQEWLP
-457 PITTCKA
+457 PMTTCKVS
-464 GGSLKE
+464 GGLKE
-470 PVLPIENRWNISQ
+470 PVSLSQIENKWNTSQ
-483 TLGQGEVVVGQ
+483 TLGQGEFVIRQ
-494 GSGKYTV
+494 GSGKHSL
-501 GNSEKEQGDDNA
+501 GFSEKEHGDDNG
-513 SEWSTVYGSLSK
+513 SERSTGFGFLSK

-531 MPTRSSSNRIEAL
+531 MPTRSSNHRVEAL

-555 PDFSQRSDSSEPQ
+555 PDFSQKSTSSEPR
-568 TVFREPRASQNTSC
+568 TVFHEPRAYQ
-582 KSRTTSQK
+582 KSSSKPRTTSQK
-590 TGSES
+590 TASEL
-595 RTVSSDKA
+595 RTVSSNVRMNKSDKT

-610 GQMKKLSRSNSHRS
+610 DQMKKISRSNSHRS

-632 IQRAANSPRVIIVPK
+632 IQRAANSPQVIIVSK
-647 VRAEQERT
+647 ERVEQERT
-655 RMLKQL
+655 RILKQL

-673 LRSFGRGGAQRKDHR
+673 LRSFGRGGAQRKDRR

>member
-1 MGQLSITDWRSLLL
+1 MSSSDPLAL
-15 LITREF
+15 
-21 FLSTWL
+21 L
-27 LVYSLSNVL
+27 LVYSLNNGL

-44 LMASCEITRHLA
+44 LMASCEIARHLA
-56 TLLVMSDDKLAILS
+56 ALLDMSDDKLAILS
-70 TSLLYPNLPQSRTV
+70 TSPLYPNLPQSRTV
-84 QPLSTVDTRR
+84 QPLNTVDARR
-94 VKLAVDSIVGS
+94 VKMAVDSIAGS

-110 HEVIIEALECA
+110 HEVTIEALECA
-121 KNILKRSTAATASK
+121 KNILKRSTATMANK
-135 SGRISFGHI
+135 GGRISFGHI

-193 RSESEFVSLKK
+193 RSEFEFVSLKK
-204 DEDETSMF
+204 DEDETSLF

-234 VLEIKAGNDCS
+234 VLELNAGNDCS
-245 IEVVMGRATYLS
+245 IEAVMGKASHSS

-262 TILALV
+262 AILALV
-268 KVKVGHHYPPLLSS
+268 KVSIGQHYPPLPS

-293 SYALMDELKSILKAS
+293 SCALMDELKSILKAS

-316 LQYKYSLFPSKT
+316 LQYKYSLLPSKT

-338 EQEASEFESD
+338 EREAPGVGGD
-348 KNISNLQQQASPSQ
+348 KNILNGTPQQGSPSQ
-362 ILVHKRIAFYL
+362 VLVQKRLVFYL

-391 VDGRDSV
+391 ADGRDSV
-398 CPNYVKLVL
+398 CPNYVKLIL

-415 TLERLDPS
+415 ILERLDPA
-423 DVGWITAGDGENLYE
+423 DVGWITAGDGENLCE

-443 LFNIPNFKPQEWLP
+443 LFDIPNFKPQEWLP
-457 PITTCKA
+457 PMTTCKA
-464 GGSLKE
+464 GGGLKE
-470 PVLPIENRWNISQ
+470 LVSQIENKWNTSQ
-483 TLGQGEVVVGQ
+483 TLAQGEVVIRQ
-494 GSGKYTV
+494 GSGRYLL
-501 GNSEKEQGDDNA
+501 GPSEKEQGDDNA
-513 SEWSTVYGSLSK
+513 SERSTGFGSLSK

-531 MPTRSSSNRIEAL
+531 MPTRLSNHRAEAL

-555 PDFSQRSDSSEPQ
+555 LDFSQKSTSSEPR
-568 TVFREPRASQNTSC
+568 TVFRERRAYQ
-582 KSRTTSQK
+582 KSSSKPQTNSQK
-590 TGSES
+590 TASEL
-595 RTVSSDKA
+595 RTVSSNARINKSDKA

-610 GQMKKLSRSNSHRS
+610 DQMKKLSRSNSHRS

-632 IQRAANSPRVIIVPK
+632 IRRAANSPQVIIVSK
-647 VRAEQERT
+647 ERAEQERT
-655 RMLKQL
+655 RIFKQL

-673 LRSFGRGGAQRKDHR
+673 LRSFGRGGAQRKDRR
-688 AIGPWA
+688 AIAPWA

>member
-1 MGQLSITDWRSLLL
+1 MSSSSLLAL
-15 LITREF
+15 
-21 FLSTWL
+21 L
-27 LVYSLSNVL
+27 LVYSLNNVL

-44 LMASCEITRHLA
+44 LMASCEIARHLA
-56 TLLVMSDDKLAILS
+56 TLLVMSEDKLAILS
-70 TSLLYPNLPQSRTV
+70 TSPLFPNLPQSRTV
-84 QPLSTVDTRR
+84 QPLNTVDTRR

-110 HEVIIEALECA
+110 HEVTIEALECA
-121 KNILKRSTAATASK
+121 KNILKRSTTAMANQ
-135 SGRISFGHI
+135 SGRILFGHI

-193 RSESEFVSLKK
+193 RSESEFVSLNK
-204 DEDETSMF
+204 DEDETSLF

-225 KISGKLTDL
+225 RISGKLTDL
-234 VLEIKAGNDCS
+234 VLEVNAGNDCS
-245 IEVVMGRATYLS
+245 IEAVMGKGSYLS

-262 TILALV
+262 VILALV
-268 KVKVGHHYPPLLSS
+268 RVRVGQHYPPLPS

-293 SYALMDELKSILKAS
+293 SCALMDELKSILKAS

-316 LQYKYSLFPSKT
+316 LKYKYSLFPSKT

-338 EQEASEFESD
+338 EQEAPGFESD
-348 KNISNLQQQASPSQ
+348 KSISNGSPQQASPSQ
-362 ILVHKRIAFYL
+362 VLVQKRLVFYL

-391 VDGRDSV
+391 ADGRGSV

-415 TLERLDPS
+415 ILERLDPS

-443 LFNIPNFKPQEWLP
+443 LFDIPNFKPQEWLSP
-457 PITTCKA
+457 MTTCKA
-464 GGSLKE
+464 GGGLKE
-470 PVLPIENRWNISQ
+470 PVLQIENKWNTPQ
-483 TLGQGEVVVGQ
+483 TLGQGEVVVRQ
-494 GSGKYTV
+494 GSRKYLVDT
-501 GNSEKEQGDDNA
+501 SEKEQGDDNS
-513 SEWSTVYGSLSK
+513 SEWSTVFGSLSK

-531 MPTRSSSNRIEAL
+531 MPTRSSNHRVEAL

-555 PDFSQRSDSSEPQ
+555 LDFSQKSTSSEPR
-568 TVFREPRASQNTSC
+568 TVFREPRASQSTSS
-582 KSRTTSQK
+582 KSRMTSQK
-590 TGSES
+590 TPSES
-595 RTVSSDKA
+595 HTVSSGARMNQGDKA

-624 QKGDLRHP
+624 QRGDLRHP
-632 IQRAANSPRVIIVPK
+632 IRRAANTPQVVIVPK
-647 VRAEQERT
+647 ERVEQERA
-655 RMLKQL
+655 RILKQL
-661 AVKNQRSVGEET
+661 AIKNQRSVGEES

>member
-1 MGQLSITDWRSLLL
+1 
-15 LITREF
+15 
-21 FLSTWL
+21 
-27 LVYSLSNVL
+27 
-36 RLFTSPAA
+36 
-44 LMASCEITRHLA
+44 MASCEIARHLA
-56 TLLVMSDDKLAILS
+56 ALLVMSDDKLAILS
-70 TSLLYPNLPQSRTV
+70 TSPLYPNLPQSRTV
-84 QPLSTVDTRR
+84 QPLNTVDTRR

-110 HEVIIEALECA
+110 HEVTIEALECA
-121 KNILKRSTAATASK
+121 KNILKRSTATMANK
-135 SGRISFGHI
+135 GGRIPFGHI

-193 RSESEFVSLKK
+193 RSEFEFVSLKK
-204 DEDETSMF
+204 DEDETSLF

-234 VLEIKAGNDCS
+234 VLEVNAGNDCS
-245 IEVVMGRATYLS
+245 IEAVMGKASYLS

-262 TILALV
+262 VILALV
-268 KVKVGHHYPPLLSS
+268 KVSVGQQYPRLPS
-282 SSTESLDSPSN
+282 SSTESLDSPSD
-293 SYALMDELKSILKAS
+293 SCALIDELKSILKAS

-316 LQYKYSLFPSKT
+316 LKYKYSLFPSKT

-338 EQEASEFESD
+338 EREAPGVGGD
-348 KNISNLQQQASPSQ
+348 KNILDEPPPQGSPSQ
-362 ILVHKRIAFYL
+362 VMVQKRLVFHL

-391 VDGRDSV
+391 ADGRDSV

-415 TLERLDPS
+415 VLERLDPS
-423 DVGWITAGDGENLYE
+423 DVGWITAGDGENLCE

-443 LFNIPNFKPQEWLP
+443 LFDIPDFKPQEWLP
-457 PITTCKA
+457 AMTTCKA
-464 GGSLKE
+464 SCGLKE
-470 PVLPIENRWNISQ
+470 SVSQIENKWNTSQ
-483 TLGQGEVVVGQ
+483 TLGQGEVVVRQ
-494 GSGKYTV
+494 GSGKCWL
-501 GNSEKEQGDDNA
+501 GPSEKEHGDDNG
-513 SEWSTVYGSLSK
+513 SERSTGFGSLSK
-525 YSLSAR
+525 YSLSGR
-531 MPTRSSSNRIEAL
+531 TPTRSSNYRVKAL
-544 SDEISR
+544 SDENSR

-555 PDFSQRSDSSEPQ
+555 LDFSQKSTSSEPR
-568 TVFREPRASQNTSC
+568 TVFREPRAYQ
-582 KSRTTSQK
+582 KSSSKARTTSQK
-590 TGSES
+590 TASEL
-595 RTVSSDKA
+595 RTVSSNSRMNKSDKA

-610 GQMKKLSRSNSHRS
+610 DQMKKLSRSNSHRS

-632 IQRAANSPRVIIVPK
+632 IRRAANSPQVIIVSK
-647 VRAEQERT
+647 ERAEQERT
-655 RMLKQL
+655 RILKQL

-673 LRSFGRGGAQRKDHR
+673 LRSFGRGGAQRKDRR

>member
-1 MGQLSITDWRSLLL
+1 
-15 LITREF
+15 
-21 FLSTWL
+21 
-27 LVYSLSNVL
+27 
-36 RLFTSPAA
+36 
-44 LMASCEITRHLA
+44 MASCEITRHLA
-56 TLLVMSDDKLAILS
+56 ALLVMSDDKLAILS
-70 TSLLYPNLPQSRTV
+70 TSPLYSNLPQSRTV
-84 QPLSTVDTRR
+84 QPLHTVDTRR
-94 VKLAVDSIVGS
+94 VKLAVDSIAGS

-110 HEVIIEALECA
+110 HEFTIEALECA
-121 KNILKRSTAATASK
+121 KNILKRSTTSMANK
-135 SGRISFGHI
+135 GGRISFGHI

-193 RSESEFVSLKK
+193 RSEFEFVSLKK
-204 DEDETSMF
+204 DEDETSLF

-234 VLEIKAGNDCS
+234 VLKLNAGNECS
-245 IEVVMGRATYLS
+245 IEAVMGKQSYLS

-262 TILALV
+262 VILALV
-268 KVKVGHHYPPLLSS
+268 KVSIGEHYPPLPS

-293 SYALMDELKSILKAS
+293 SCAIMDELKSMLKVS

-316 LQYKYSLFPSKT
+316 LEYKYSLFSSKT
-328 RCSIIADCNV
+328 RCSIVADCNV
-338 EQEASEFESD
+338 ERETPGVGSD
-348 KNISNLQQQASPSQ
+348 KNTLNGTPQQGSPSQ
-362 ILVHKRIAFYL
+362 VLVQKRLVFYL

-391 VDGRDSV
+391 ADGRDSV

-423 DVGWITAGDGENLYE
+423 DVSWITAGDGENICE

-443 LFNIPNFKPQEWLP
+443 LFDIPNFKPQEWLP
-457 PITTCKA
+457 PMTTSKA
-464 GGSLKE
+464 GGGLKE
-470 PVLPIENRWNISQ
+470 PVSQIENMWNTSQ
-483 TLGQGEVVVGQ
+483 KHAQGEVLIRQ
-494 GSGKYTV
+494 GSGKYLL
-501 GNSEKEQGDDNA
+501 GLSEKEQGDDNG
-513 SEWSTVYGSLSK
+513 SERSTGVESLSK
-525 YSLSAR
+525 YSLSVR
-531 MPTRSSSNRIEAL
+531 VPTSLSNHRVEAL
-544 SDEISR
+544 SDER

-555 PDFSQRSDSSEPQ
+555 LDFSQNSASSEPR
-568 TVFREPRASQNTSC
+568 TVFRQRRAYQKSSSTPRTGSQNTAREL
-582 KSRTTSQK
+582 RTMSSNARMNK
-590 TGSES
+590 
-595 RTVSSDKA
+595 SDKA

-632 IQRAANSPRVIIVPK
+632 IQRAANSPQVIIVSK
-647 VRAEQERT
+647 ERAEQERT
-655 RMLKQL
+655 RIFKQL

-673 LRSFGRGGAQRKDHR
+673 LRSFGRGGAQRKDRR

>member
-1 MGQLSITDWRSLLL
+1 MSSSDPLAL
-15 LITREF
+15 
-21 FLSTWL
+21 L
-27 LVYSLSNVL
+27 LVYSLNNGL

-44 LMASCEITRHLA
+44 LMASCEIARHLA
-56 TLLVMSDDKLAILS
+56 ALLDMSDDKLAILS
-70 TSLLYPNLPQSRTV
+70 TSPLYPNLPQSRTV
-84 QPLSTVDTRR
+84 QPLNAVDARR
-94 VKLAVDSIVGS
+94 VKMAVDSIAGS

-110 HEVIIEALECA
+110 HEVTIEALECA
-121 KNILKRSTAATASK
+121 KNILKRSTATMANK
-135 SGRISFGHI
+135 GGRISFGHI

-193 RSESEFVSLKK
+193 RSEFEFVSLKK
-204 DEDETSMF
+204 DEDETSLF

-234 VLEIKAGNDCS
+234 VLELNAGNDCS
-245 IEVVMGRATYLS
+245 IEAVMGKASHSS

-262 TILALV
+262 AILALV
-268 KVKVGHHYPPLLSS
+268 KVSIGQHYPPLPS

-293 SYALMDELKSILKAS
+293 SCALMDELKSILKAS

-316 LQYKYSLFPSKT
+316 LQYKYSLLPSKT

-338 EQEASEFESD
+338 EREAPGVGGD
-348 KNISNLQQQASPSQ
+348 KNILNGTPQQGSPSQ
-362 ILVHKRIAFYL
+362 VLVQKRLVFYL

-391 VDGRDSV
+391 ADGRDSV
-398 CPNYVKLVL
+398 CPNYVKLIL

-415 TLERLDPS
+415 ILERLDPA
-423 DVGWITAGDGENLYE
+423 DVGWITAGDGENLCE

-443 LFNIPNFKPQEWLP
+443 LFDIPNFKPQEWLP
-457 PITTCKA
+457 PMTTCKA
-464 GGSLKE
+464 GGGLKE
-470 PVLPIENRWNISQ
+470 LVSQIENKWNTSQ
-483 TLGQGEVVVGQ
+483 TLAQGEVVIRQ
-494 GSGKYTV
+494 GSGRYLL
-501 GNSEKEQGDDNA
+501 GPSEKEQGDDNA
-513 SEWSTVYGSLSK
+513 SERSTGFGSLSK

-531 MPTRSSSNRIEAL
+531 MPTRLSNHRAEAL

-555 PDFSQRSDSSEPQ
+555 LDFSQKSTSSEPR
-568 TVFREPRASQNTSC
+568 TVFRERRAYQ
-582 KSRTTSQK
+582 KSSSKPQTNSQK
-590 TGSES
+590 TASEL
-595 RTVSSDKA
+595 RTVSSNARINKSDKA

-610 GQMKKLSRSNSHRS
+610 DQMKKLSRSNSHRS

-632 IQRAANSPRVIIVPK
+632 IRRAANSPQVIIVSK
-647 VRAEQERT
+647 ERAEQERT
-655 RMLKQL
+655 RIFKQL

-673 LRSFGRGGAQRKDHR
+673 LRSFGRGGAQRKDRR
-688 AIGPWA
+688 AIAPWA

>member
-1 MGQLSITDWRSLLL
+1 MSSSSLLAL
-15 LITREF
+15 
-21 FLSTWL
+21 L
-27 LVYSLSNVL
+27 LVYSLNNVL

-44 LMASCEITRHLA
+44 LMASCEIARHLA
-56 TLLVMSDDKLAILS
+56 TLLVMSEDKLAILS
-70 TSLLYPNLPQSRTV
+70 TSPLSPNLPQSRTV
-84 QPLSTVDTRR
+84 QPLNTVDTRR

-110 HEVIIEALECA
+110 HEVTIEALECA
-121 KNILKRSTAATASK
+121 KNILKRSTTAMANQ
-135 SGRISFGHI
+135 SGRILFGHI

-178 QRNVECNGWKLRSLY
+178 QRNVDCNGWKLRSLY
-193 RSESEFVSLKK
+193 RSESEFVSLNK
-204 DEDETSMF
+204 DEDETSLF

-234 VLEIKAGNDCS
+234 VLEVNAGNDCS
-245 IEVVMGRATYLS
+245 IEAVMGKGSYLS

-262 TILALV
+262 VILALV
-268 KVKVGHHYPPLLSS
+268 RVRVGQHYPPLPS

-293 SYALMDELKSILKAS
+293 SCALMDELKSILKAS

-316 LQYKYSLFPSKT
+316 LKYKYSLFPSKT

-338 EQEASEFESD
+338 EQEAPGFESD
-348 KNISNLQQQASPSQ
+348 KSISNGSPQQASPSQ
-362 ILVHKRIAFYL
+362 VLVQKRLVFYL

-391 VDGRDSV
+391 ADGRDSV

-415 TLERLDPS
+415 ILERLDPS

-443 LFNIPNFKPQEWLP
+443 LFDIPNFKPQEWLSP
-457 PITTCKA
+457 VTTCKA
-464 GGSLKE
+464 GGGLKE
-470 PVLPIENRWNISQ
+470 PVLQIENKWNTPQ
-483 TLGQGEVVVGQ
+483 TLGQGEVVVRQ
-494 GSGKYTV
+494 GSRKYLVDT
-501 GNSEKEQGDDNA
+501 SEKEQGDDNS
-513 SEWSTVYGSLSK
+513 SEWSTVFGSLSK

-531 MPTRSSSNRIEAL
+531 MPTRSSNHRVEAL

-555 PDFSQRSDSSEPQ
+555 LDFSQKSTSSEPR
-568 TVFREPRASQNTSC
+568 TVFREPRASQSTS
-582 KSRTTSQK
+582 SRSRMTSQK
-590 TGSES
+590 TPSES
-595 RTVSSDKA
+595 RTVSSGARMNQGDKA

-624 QKGDLRHP
+624 QRGDLRHP
-632 IQRAANSPRVIIVPK
+632 IRRAANTPQVVIVPK
-647 VRAEQERT
+647 ERVEQERA
-655 RMLKQL
+655 RILKQL
-661 AVKNQRSVGEET
+661 AIKNQRSVGEES

>member
-1 MGQLSITDWRSLLL
+1 MGSSSLLAL
-15 LITREF
+15 
-21 FLSTWL
+21 L
-27 LVYSLSNVL
+27 LVYSLNNLL

-44 LMASCEITRHLA
+44 LMASCEIARHLA
-56 TLLVMSDDKLAILS
+56 ILLDMSDDKLAILS
-70 TSLLYPNLPQSRTV
+70 TSPLYPNLPQSRTV
-84 QPLSTVDTRR
+84 QPLNTVDTRR

-110 HEVIIEALECA
+110 HEVTIEALECA
-121 KNILKRSTAATASK
+121 KNILKRSTAAMANK

-156 SLLHDERLQIHLIN
+156 SLLHDEKLQIHLIN

-193 RSESEFVSLKK
+193 RSESEFVSSKK
-204 DEDETSMF
+204 DEDETSLF

-234 VLEIKAGNDCS
+234 VLEVNAGNDCS
-245 IEVVMGRATYLS
+245 IEAVMGKASYLS

-262 TILALV
+262 VILALV
-268 KVKVGHHYPPLLSS
+268 KVRVGRHYPPLPS

-293 SYALMDELKSILKAS
+293 SCALMDELKSILKS
-308 STTLLTAK
+308 SSITLLTTK
-316 LQYKYSLFPSKT
+316 LKYKYSLFPSKT

-338 EQEASEFESD
+338 EQEAPGFESD
-348 KNISNLQQQASPSQ
+348 RNISEGLPQQASPSQ
-362 ILVHKRIAFYL
+362 ILVQKRLVFYL

-384 SILDYFG
+384 SILDNFG
-391 VDGRDSV
+391 ADGRDSV

-415 TLERLDPS
+415 ILERLDPS
-423 DVGWITAGDGENLYE
+423 DMGWITAGDGENLYE

-443 LFNIPNFKPQEWLP
+443 LFDIPNFKPQEWLP

-464 GGSLKE
+464 GSGLKE
-470 PVLPIENRWNISQ
+470 PVLQIENRWNTSQ
-483 TLGQGEVVVGQ
+483 TLGQGEVVVRQ
-494 GSGKYTV
+494 GSGKYLV
-501 GNSEKEQGDDNA
+501 GNSEKEQGDDNH
-513 SEWSTVYGSLSK
+513 SEWSTVFGSLSK

-531 MPTRSSSNRIEAL
+531 MPTRSSSNRVEAL

-555 PDFSQRSDSSEPQ
+555 LDFSQKSTSSEPR
-568 TVFREPRASQNTSC
+568 TVFREPRASQSTSS

-590 TGSES
+590 TPSES
-595 RTVSSDKA
+595 RTVSSDARMNQSDKA

-632 IQRAANSPRVIIVPK
+632 IRRAANSPQVVIVPK
-647 VRAEQERT
+647 ESLEHERARV
-655 RMLKQL
+655 LKQL
-661 AVKNQRSVGEET
+661 AVRNQRSVGEET

>member
-1 MGQLSITDWRSLLL
+1 MSSSSLLAL
-15 LITREF
+15 
-21 FLSTWL
+21 L
-27 LVYSLSNVL
+27 LVNSLNNLL

-44 LMASCEITRHLA
+44 LMASCEIARHLA

-70 TSLLYPNLPQSRTV
+70 TSPLYPNLPQSRTV
-84 QPLSTVDTRR
+84 QPLNTVDTRR

-110 HEVIIEALECA
+110 HEVTIEALECA
-121 KNILKRSTAATASK
+121 KNILKRSTETMANQ

-144 FLLTTNP
+144 FFLTTNP

-156 SLLHDERLQIHLIN
+156 NLLHDERLQIHLID

-193 RSESEFVSLKK
+193 RSESEFVSLNK
-204 DEDETSMF
+204 DEDETSLF

-234 VLEIKAGNDCS
+234 VLEVNAGNDCS
-245 IEVVMGRATYLS
+245 IEAVMGKASYLS

-262 TILALV
+262 VILALV
-268 KVKVGHHYPPLLSS
+268 KVRVGQHYHPLPS

-293 SYALMDELKSILKAS
+293 SCALMEELKSILKAS
-308 STTLLTAK
+308 STTLLTARLK
-316 LQYKYSLFPSKT
+316 YKYSLFPSKT
-328 RCSIIADCNV
+328 RCSIIGDCNV
-338 EQEASEFESD
+338 EQEAPGFESD
-348 KNISNLQQQASPSQ
+348 KSISNRSPQQASPSQ
-362 ILVHKRIAFYL
+362 VLVQKRLVFYL

-415 TLERLDPS
+415 ILERLDPS
-423 DVGWITAGDGENLYE
+423 DMGWITAGDGENLYE

-443 LFNIPNFKPQEWLP
+443 LFDIPNFKPQEWLP
-457 PITTCKA
+457 PMTTCKA
-464 GGSLKE
+464 RGGLKE
-470 PVLPIENRWNISQ
+470 PVLQIENKWNTLQ
-483 TLGQGEVVVGQ
+483 TLGQGEVVVRQ
-494 GSGKYTV
+494 GSRKYLVDT
-501 GNSEKEQGDDNA
+501 SEKKQGDDNS
-513 SEWSTVYGSLSK
+513 SESSTVFGSMSK
-525 YSLSAR
+525 YSLSGR
-531 MPTRSSSNRIEAL
+531 MPTRSSNHRVEAL

-555 PDFSQRSDSSEPQ
+555 LDFSQKSTSSEPRP
-568 TVFREPRASQNTSC
+568 VFREPRASQSTSS
-582 KSRTTSQK
+582 KSRMTSQK
-590 TGSES
+590 TPSES
-595 RTVSSDKA
+595 RTVSSGARMSQSDKA

-610 GQMKKLSRSNSHRS
+610 GQMKKLSQSNSHRS
-624 QKGDLRHP
+624 QRGDLRHP
-632 IQRAANSPRVIIVPK
+632 IRRAANSPQVVIVPK
-647 VRAEQERT
+647 ERVEQERA
-655 RMLKQL
+655 RILKQL
-661 AVKNQRSVGEET
+661 AIKNQRSVGEES

>member
-1 MGQLSITDWRSLLL
+1 MSSSSLLAL
-15 LITREF
+15 
-21 FLSTWL
+21 L
-27 LVYSLSNVL
+27 LVNSLNNLL

-44 LMASCEITRHLA
+44 LMASCEIARHLA

-70 TSLLYPNLPQSRTV
+70 TSPLYPNLPQSRTV
-84 QPLSTVDTRR
+84 QPLNTVDTRR

-110 HEVIIEALECA
+110 HEVTIEALECA
-121 KNILKRSTAATASK
+121 KNILKRSTETMANQ

-144 FLLTTNP
+144 FFLTTNP

-156 SLLHDERLQIHLIN
+156 NLLHDERLQIHLID

-193 RSESEFVSLKK
+193 RSESEFVSLNK
-204 DEDETSMF
+204 DEDETSLF

-234 VLEIKAGNDCS
+234 VLEVNAGNDCS
-245 IEVVMGRATYLS
+245 IEAVMGKASYLS

-262 TILALV
+262 VILALV
-268 KVKVGHHYPPLLSS
+268 KVRVGQHYHPLPS

-293 SYALMDELKSILKAS
+293 SCALMEELKSILKAS
-308 STTLLTAK
+308 STTLLTARLK
-316 LQYKYSLFPSKT
+316 YKYSLFPSKT

-338 EQEASEFESD
+338 EQEAPGFESD
-348 KNISNLQQQASPSQ
+348 KSISNRSPQQAEPSQ
-362 ILVHKRIAFYL
+362 VLVQKRLVFYL

-415 TLERLDPS
+415 ILERLDPS
-423 DVGWITAGDGENLYE
+423 DMGWITAGDGENLYE

-443 LFNIPNFKPQEWLP
+443 LFDIPNFKPQEWLP
-457 PITTCKA
+457 PMTTCKA
-464 GGSLKE
+464 RGGLKE
-470 PVLPIENRWNISQ
+470 PVLQIENKWNTLQ
-483 TLGQGEVVVGQ
+483 TLGQGEVVVRQ
-494 GSGKYTV
+494 GSRKYLVDT
-501 GNSEKEQGDDNA
+501 SEKKQGDDNS
-513 SEWSTVYGSLSK
+513 SESSTVFGSMSK
-525 YSLSAR
+525 YSLSGR
-531 MPTRSSSNRIEAL
+531 MPTRSSNHRVEAL

-555 PDFSQRSDSSEPQ
+555 LDFSQKSFSSEPRP
-568 TVFREPRASQNTSC
+568 VFREPRASQSTSS
-582 KSRTTSQK
+582 KSRMTSQK
-590 TGSES
+590 TPSES
-595 RTVSSDKA
+595 RTVSSGARMSQSDKA

-610 GQMKKLSRSNSHRS
+610 GQMKKLSQSNSHRS
-624 QKGDLRHP
+624 QRGDLRHP
-632 IQRAANSPRVIIVPK
+632 IRRAANSPQVVIVPK
-647 VRAEQERT
+647 ERVEQERA
-655 RMLKQL
+655 RILKQL
-661 AVKNQRSVGEET
+661 AIKNQRSVGEES

>member
-1 MGQLSITDWRSLLL
+1 MSSSSLLAL
-15 LITREF
+15 
-21 FLSTWL
+21 L
-27 LVYSLSNVL
+27 LVNSLNNLL

-44 LMASCEITRHLA
+44 LMASCEIARHLA

-70 TSLLYPNLPQSRTV
+70 TSPLYPNLPQSRTV
-84 QPLSTVDTRR
+84 QPLNTVDTRR

-110 HEVIIEALECA
+110 HEVTIEALECA
-121 KNILKRSTAATASK
+121 KNILKRSTATMANQ

-144 FLLTTNP
+144 FFLTTNP

-156 SLLHDERLQIHLIN
+156 NLLHDERLQIHLID
-170 PGTVPWKG
+170 PGTVPWKS

-193 RSESEFVSLKK
+193 RSESEFVSLNK
-204 DEDETSMF
+204 DEDETSLF

-234 VLEIKAGNDCS
+234 VLEVNAGNDCS
-245 IEVVMGRATYLS
+245 IEAVMGKASYLL

-262 TILALV
+262 VILALV
-268 KVKVGHHYPPLLSS
+268 KVRVGQHYHPLPS

-293 SYALMDELKSILKAS
+293 SCALMEELKSILKAS

-316 LQYKYSLFPSKT
+316 LKYKYSLFPSKT

-338 EQEASEFESD
+338 EQEAPGFESD
-348 KNISNLQQQASPSQ
+348 KCISNRSPQQASPSQ
-362 ILVHKRIAFYL
+362 VLVQKRLVFYL

-415 TLERLDPS
+415 ILERLDPS
-423 DVGWITAGDGENLYE
+423 DLGWITAGDDENLYE

-443 LFNIPNFKPQEWLP
+443 LFDIPNFKPQEWP
-457 PITTCKA
+457 PPMTTCKA
-464 GGSLKE
+464 GGGLKE
-470 PVLPIENRWNISQ
+470 PVLQTENKWNTLQ
-483 TLGQGEVVVGQ
+483 TLGQGEVVVRQ
-494 GSGKYTV
+494 GSRKYLVDT
-501 GNSEKEQGDDNA
+501 SEKGQGDDNS
-513 SEWSTVYGSLSK
+513 SEWSTVFGSMSK
-525 YSLSAR
+525 YSLPGR
-531 MPTRSSSNRIEAL
+531 MPTRSSNHRVEAL
-544 SDEISR
+544 S
-550 YSSEQ
+550 Q
-555 PDFSQRSDSSEPQ
+555 LDFSQKSTSSEPR
-568 TVFREPRASQNTSC
+568 TVFREPRASHQSTSS
-582 KSRTTSQK
+582 KSRMTSQK
-590 TGSES
+590 TPSES
-595 RTVSSDKA
+595 RTVSSGARMNQSDKA

-610 GQMKKLSRSNSHRS
+610 GQMKKLSQSNSHRS
-624 QKGDLRHP
+624 QRGDLRHP
-632 IQRAANSPRVIIVPK
+632 IRRAANSPQVVIVPK
-647 VRAEQERT
+647 ERVEQERA
-655 RMLKQL
+655 RILKQL
-661 AVKNQRSVGEET
+661 AIKNQRSVGEES

>member
-1 MGQLSITDWRSLLL
+1 MSSSSPLAL
-15 LITREF
+15 
-21 FLSTWL
+21 L
-27 LVYSLSNVL
+27 LVYSLNNVL

-44 LMASCEITRHLA
+44 LMASCEIARHLA
-56 TLLVMSDDKLAILS
+56 TLLVMPDDKLAILS
-70 TSLLYPNLPQSRTV
+70 TSPLYLNLPQSRTV
-84 QPLSTVDTRR
+84 QPLDTVDTRR
-94 VKLAVDSIVGS
+94 VKLAVDSIGGS

-110 HEVIIEALECA
+110 HEVTIEALECA
-121 KNILKRSTAATASK
+121 KNILKRSIAMANQ

-156 SLLHDERLQIHLIN
+156 NLLHDERLQIHLID

-193 RSESEFVSLKK
+193 RSESEFVSLNR
-204 DEDETSMF
+204 DEDETSLF

-234 VLEIKAGNDCS
+234 DLEVNAGNDCS
-245 IEVVMGRATYLS
+245 IEAVMGKANYSS

-262 TILALV
+262 VILALV
-268 KVKVGHHYPPLLSS
+268 KVRVGQHYPPLPS

-293 SYALMDELKSILKAS
+293 SCALMDELNSMLKAS

-316 LQYKYSLFPSKT
+316 LKYKYSLFPSKT
-328 RCSIIADCNV
+328 LCSIIADCKV
-338 EQEASEFESD
+338 EQEAPVFESD
-348 KNISNLQQQASPSQ
+348 QSISNVSPQKASPSQ
-362 ILVHKRIAFYL
+362 VLVQKRFVFYL

-415 TLERLDPS
+415 ILERLDPS
-423 DVGWITAGDGENLYE
+423 DLGWITAGDGKNLNE

-443 LFNIPNFKPQEWLP
+443 LFDIPNFKPQEWLP
-457 PITTCKA
+457 PMTTCKG

-470 PVLPIENRWNISQ
+470 PVLQIENKWNTPQ
-483 TLGQGEVVVGQ
+483 TLGQGEVVVRQSSRKYLVDPSGQ
-494 GSGKYTV
+494 
-501 GNSEKEQGDDNA
+501 EQGDDNS
-513 SEWSTVYGSLSK
+513 SEWSTVFGSMSK
-525 YSLSAR
+525 YSLLAR
-531 MPTRSSSNRIEAL
+531 VPTSSSNHRVEAL
-544 SDEISR
+544 SDGISR

-555 PDFSQRSDSSEPQ
+555 LDFSQKSTSSEPR
-568 TVFREPRASQNTSC
+568 TVFREPRASHSTSS
-582 KSRTTSQK
+582 KSRMTSQK
-590 TGSES
+590 TPSES
-595 RTVSSDKA
+595 RTVSSGARMNQSDKA

-610 GQMKKLSRSNSHRS
+610 SQMKKLSRSNSHRS
-624 QKGDLRHP
+624 QRGDLRHP
-632 IQRAANSPRVIIVPK
+632 IRRAPNSPQVVIVPK
-647 VRAEQERT
+647 ERVEQERA
-655 RMLKQL
+655 RILKQL
-661 AVKNQRSVGEET
+661 AIKNQRSVGEET